1 MTRPAPYTPVTAS
14 GTSRH
19 VAVRTNAR
27 NGAFLKRYRSSMS
40 AWGAVW
46 PAGAALASTLAVAF
60 GACARTPPT
69 ARPGSAASGVVT
81 AAALPL
87 RDSVRMVLERAL
99 ADSAF
104 PGAYAAV
111 GTAEGIIA
119 EYGVG
124 RLDAADETRPSSST
138 VWDLASLTK
147 VIGTTSAV
155 LQLAG
160 SGRVALDSP
169 VVRYLPDWKA
179 PGAERITVRHLLSH
193 SSGMPAWRALYKEA
207 ATAEEAEQQLF
218 ATSPDTLP
226 GVRYVYSDLGFI
238 LLGKL
243 VERVSGEKLADYQS
257 ARLFGPLGMRDTR
270 YLPPTAWL
278 PRIAPTEVDPWRG
291 RKIRGEVHD
300 ENAFRLGGVSG
311 HAGLFSS
318 GRDLARFARMYLRHG
333 TLDGTRVFD
342 SATVVVFTRAQDTT
356 ISRRALGWE
365 TPTGGNSA
373 GRRLSPLAFGHTG
386 FTGTSLW
393 MDPSQGVFVLLLT
406 NRVNPTRENR
416 KIGGVRT
423 ALADAAIAAL
433 RAEAGR

>member
-1 MTRPAPYTPVTAS
+1 MTCPDPYTTV
-14 GTSRH
+14 SR
-19 VAVRTNAR
+19 AVVSRYRFPCTNAPKP
-27 NGAFLKRYRSSMS
+27 AFLKRR
-40 AWGAVW
+40 GATMFL
-46 PAGAALASTLAVAF
+46 LAAVAAGPVVVSL
-60 GACARTPPT
+60 GACAPR
-69 ARPGSAASGVVT
+69 ASRPAAVPGI
-81 AAALPL
+81 AAAQAS
-87 RDSVRMVLERAL
+87 RVGDSVRAVLNRAM

-111 GTAEGIIA
+111 GTADGIIA
-119 EYGVG
+119 EFGVG
-124 RLDAADETRPSSST
+124 RLDAADATRPSSRT

-155 LQLAG
+155 LQLVGA
-160 SGRVALDSP
+160 GRVALDTP
-169 VVRYLPDWKA
+169 VVRYLPGWTA

-193 SSGMPAWRALYKEA
+193 SSGLPAWRALYKEA
-207 ATAEEAEQQLF
+207 ATPEEAEQQLF

-226 GVRYVYSDLGFI
+226 AMRYLYSDLGFI

-243 VERVSGEKLADYQS
+243 VERVSGEPLARYDS
-257 ARLFGPLGMRDTR
+257 AHVFGPLGMGDTR
-270 YLPPTAWL
+270 YLPPASWMA
-278 PRIAPTEVDPWRG
+278 RIAPTEIDPWRQ

-300 ENAFRLGGVSG
+300 ENASRLGGVSG

-318 GRDLARFARMYLRHG
+318 GRDLARFAQMYLRHG
-333 TLDGTRVFD
+333 TLDGVRVFD
-342 SATVVVFTRAQDTT
+342 SATVATFTRAQDTT

-373 GRRLSPLAFGHTG
+373 GGRLSPMAFGHTG

-393 MDPSQGVFVLLLT
+393 MDPRQGVFVLLLT

-423 ALADAAIAAL
+423 ALADAAVGAL
-433 RAEAGR
+433 RDDTGR